1 MVFTPK
7 KTHRINVKYLETL
20 KTCTKT
26 VMDLYTKHVA
36 CFPVEYIALVSKS
49 SVPNGTILRIPKK
62 QSSDE
67 ITIKF
72 MRYKKSSD
80 LTDDEV
86 FELVD
91 SWVYLEEG
99 QTPLNFLDLYFK
111 YIIEYFG
118 ITKYRLKQM
127 YQELELDE
135 EDNVVADPDYTPEL
149 DSEDYHEELEYKEDE
164 TSDHSHLDSSYSHDP
179 SDESSG
185 SGETFNLDTTDFEFK
200 TPGEETDYDEE
211 DSDKSPD
218 YVPSVE
224 SEDEYENYHRNVLV
238 TKKRAVRKTRRVVKT
253 VH

>member
-7 KTHRINVKYLETL
+7 KTSRINVKYLETL

-26 VMDLYTKHVA
+26 VTDLYKKHVA
-36 CFPVEYIALVSKS
+36 YFPEEYIALVSKS
-49 SVPNGTILRIPKK
+49 SVPNGTILRIPKT
-62 QSSDE
+62 QSSDG

-72 MRYKKSSD
+72 MRYNKCSD

-86 FELVD
+86 FELVN

-99 QTPLNFLDLYFK
+99 QTALNYLDLYFN
-111 YIIEYFG
+111 YIIEYFS

-127 YQELELDE
+127 YHELELDE
-135 EDNVVADPDYTPEL
+135 DDDLVADPDYTPEL

-164 TSDHSHLDSSYSHDP
+164 TSDYSQDGTYSHDP

-185 SGETFNLDTTDFEFK
+185 SGDTLNLETTEFEFK
-200 TPGEETDYDEE
+200 TPGEETDYEDD

-224 SEDEYENYHRNVLV
+224 SEDEYENNHRKFVV
-238 TKKRAVRKTRRVVKT
+238 TKKRAVRKTRLVSKRV
-253 VH
+253 